1 MPCEAHFNSE
11 SKEATT
17 SRTILLDIK
26 MLTFMVDDNM
36 NIENTII
43 KYNSNDLFG
52 DLN

>member
-1 MPCEAHFNSE
+1 
-11 SKEATT
+11 
-17 SRTILLDIK
+17 
-26 MLTFMVDDNM
+26 MVDDNM